1 MKILVELDGVLRDR
15 NDQPIAT
22 GVLMVSTLIVYNQI
36 TFISSLS
43 RERTEA
49 WLDMH
54 KIINYD
60 DIIDATA
67 SLVTEELP
75 QRQIN
80 VARATGAV
88 DLFITANPKLWVYSF
103 NLGIPSVM
111 FGVPSYLRP
120 EFRPDAPKRMRSW
133 LEIEDAIEKQNTA
146 RAQDARLSRTES
158 LNFGD

>member
-36 TFISSLS
+36 TFISSMNREETEQWLS
-43 RERTEA
+43 I
-49 WLDMH
+49 H

-60 DIIDATA
+60 DIIDSSVTLA
-67 SLVTEELP
+67 TEELP
-75 QRQIN
+75 ERQIN
-80 VARATGAV
+80 VARASGAV

-103 NLGIPSVM
+103 DLGIPSVM
-111 FGVPSYLRP
+111 FGVPGYLRP
-120 EFRPDAPKRMRSW
+120 EFRPDAPKKIRSW
-133 LEIEDAIEKQNTA
+133 TDIEEAIEKQNTA
-146 RAQDARLSRTES
+146 RAQDARLTRTQA